1 MIQSA
6 GWKGGQHLMARAY
19 SLVCGLA
26 LLRARGHQLQKKPA
40 DNGNGIGRLFNF
52 AQQQFMWR
60 DVRFGSK
67 ADIALGPHHVRFT
80 PKSGHR

>member
-26 LLRARGHQLQKKPA
+26 LLRARGHQLQKKPLPTMGMA
-40 DNGNGIGRLFNF
+40 SVAFFILRSSRDWRYSIKQTPVYSTSF
-52 AQQQFMWR
+52 AR
-60 DVRFGSK
+60 
-67 ADIALGPHHVRFT
+67 A
-80 PKSGHR
+80 